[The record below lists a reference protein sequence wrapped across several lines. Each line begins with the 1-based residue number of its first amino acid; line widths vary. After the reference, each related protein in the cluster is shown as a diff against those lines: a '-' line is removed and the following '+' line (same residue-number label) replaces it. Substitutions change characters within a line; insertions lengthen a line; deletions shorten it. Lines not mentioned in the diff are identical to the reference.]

1 MLVGGRTPSLYLYIF
16 IPYCLWQ
23 CTQHFYKCQGE
34 VIKRQLKIDKNFLR
48 KSMKGFH
55 SPPTFIFQK
64 TDKGFYKD
72 TILFLFWHWSYLI
85 QWFVHLQG
93 SRGKKWCIQLC
104 SPLPSMVPGTQ
115 NTLGVVELNWRPM
128 AAMGSLSGNW
138 MRSKWPGFCIQ
149 SVLFGSDFSASWKFQ
164 HPPALSPQPCSPQ
177 PSLAAQHYFWKLS
190 CIKRITGRG
199 WGVGSP
205 PPTVILWTL
214 QGHQ

>member
-1 MLVGGRTPSLYLYIF
+1 
-16 IPYCLWQ
+16 
-23 CTQHFYKCQGE
+23 
-34 VIKRQLKIDKNFLR
+34 
-48 KSMKGFH
+48 MKGFH

-93 SRGKKWCIQLC
+93 SRGEKWCIQLC

-138 MRSKWPGFCIQ
+138 MRSKWDLNDQ
-149 SVLFGSDFSASWKFQ
+149 DSAFSQCSLGQIFLLVGNSNIPLPSAPS
-164 HPPALSPQPCSPQ
+164 PALLNPHSQLSTISRSWVALSKSLGGGGGWGLLPQPWFFELSRVTNSTVLPKNG
-177 PSLAAQHYFWKLS
+177 LALKEVCKDEKILRTHYLKKES
-190 CIKRITGRG
+190 
-199 WGVGSP
+199 
-205 PPTVILWTL
+205 
-214 QGHQ
+214 